1 MMGFT
6 QTTLWLEGS
15 ITMNTTAIVPSRLS
29 SASRLVERLPYF
41 VTLMKPRVMAL
52 ALFTALVGL
61 MVAPIRLDPLPG
73 FIAMLAI
80 AAGAGAAGALNMWY
94 DADID
99 AVMARTA
106 MRPIP
111 RSKVS
116 KLEALVFGLVLGV
129 IAVTVLAL
137 ATNLAA
143 AALLAGTI
151 GFYVVVYTAWL
162 KRATPQNIVIGGA
175 AGALP
180 PVIGWAAATG
190 QAGLEPLVLFLII
203 FLWTP
208 PHFWALA
215 LNRSDDYARAGVP
228 MLPVVAGRAATTRQI
243 LIYSGLLVI
252 ASELPWALGFAGA
265 IYGVIA
271 AACGGL
277 FLLLAYRLNKS
288 GADRHAAHR
297 LFLFSIS
304 YLFVLFAVLL
314 VEPGG
319 GSFSRVAAPHAG
331 RNGGWIH
338 AEVLPGMVRGASGL
352 TNLSAWEV

>member
-1 MMGFT
+1 
-6 QTTLWLEGS
+6 
-15 ITMNTTAIVPSRLS
+15 MNTTAIPLSRLS
-29 SASRLVERLPYF
+29 LGSRPSLVARLPYF

-52 ALFTALVGL
+52 ALFTAFVGL
-61 MVAPIRLDPLPG
+61 MIAPTRLDPLPG
-73 FIAMLAI
+73 FIAILAI

-111 RSKVS
+111 RGNVS
-116 KLEALVFGLVLGV
+116 KPEALVFGSVLGIV
-129 IAVTVLAL
+129 SVTALAL

-143 AALLAGTI
+143 AALLACTI
-151 GFYVVVYTAWL
+151 LFYVAVYTAWL
-162 KRATPQNIVIGGA
+162 KRATQQNIVIGGA

-190 QAGLEPLVLFLII
+190 QTGLQPLALFLII

-228 MLPVVAGRAATTRQI
+228 MLPVVAGRAATARQI
-243 LIYSGLLVI
+243 LIYTGLLVL
-252 ASELPWALGFAGA
+252 ASELPWGLGFAGS
-265 IYGVIA
+265 IYGVIVA
-271 AACGGL
+271 ICGAL
-277 FLLLAYRLNKS
+277 FLLLASRLNNG
-288 GADRHAAHR
+288 GADRRAAHR

-304 YLFVLFAVLL
+304 YLFVLFAALL
-314 VEPGG
+314 IDHGG
-319 GSFSRVAAPHAG
+319 GSISRMPGPRADRTV
-331 RNGGWIH
+331 GWIH
-338 AEVLPGMVRGASGL
+338 AEALRRAARSEGGL
-352 TNLSAWEV
+352 SKLNMWEA